1 MKLMMFAALVAAVAT
16 PTLAQT
22 APAAP
27 DAAMAQP
34 APTPPAPPPPP
45 PPPPAE
51 PAPAPSAAAPAPA
64 APESYPWCSRTVTDG
79 CREHSNAAGARLHST
94 PRPKR

>member
-1 MKLMMFAALVAAVAT
+1 MKLMMFAALAAAVAT

-34 APTPPAPPPPP
+34 APTPPAPP